1 MPNFFINRPVFAWVI
16 AILICLFG
24 IISVHS
30 MGIDSYPDIAPPEVT
45 VTANYPGASAQTM
58 ESTVTQVIEQQLTG
72 IDNLLYFSSSSSSN
86 GQTTI
91 TLTFATGTNP
101 DIAQVQVQNKVTL
114 AQPLLPTQVT
124 QQGVVVAKASP
135 DILLFVALQS
145 SNPAI
150 DAGRLSDILA
160 SQIQP
165 NIGRVSGVGNTTLLG
180 SEYAMR
186 IWLDPD
192 KLQSY
197 GLSTTQVL
205 NAVSGQNA
213 QFAAGSLGADPAV
226 KGQVFTATVTGDRLF
241 SSLKQF
247 QDIILVANSNGTS
260 VKLSDVARISFGSQ
274 TYGFAPVY
282 NGKPAGGMA
291 VFLLPGANA
300 LAVAKAVKAEM
311 AILARDLPQGVTWS
325 VPYDTTPFITASII
339 DVIRTLVEAIVLV
352 FFVMLIFLQNLRATI
367 IPTLVIPVA
376 LLGTFIG
383 LSALHYTLNQL
394 TLFGMVLAIGIV
406 VDDAIVVIENV
417 ERIMTEEKMEPRAAT
432 RKAMGQITGAIIAIT
447 VVLSA
452 VFIPSALQPGATGI
466 IYAQFA
472 LTIAVSMGFS
482 AFLAMSFTPSLCAAI
497 LKPEHEKKKNV
508 IYRWFDRSFDWTS
521 KKYLGHAAKA
531 VTHAPRWMVVF
542 VLVVVL
548 TGFLYTKLP
557 TSFVPDE
564 DQGFVLALIN
574 LPPGST
580 LQRTNHV
587 MDEVRTTLLNSAVGK
602 DIVGIFQPEGFSFVG
617 TSENV
622 GMSFIK
628 LADWDK
634 RSRTAMQLIPQING
648 ILHGISDAQIFAVN
662 LPTIRGL
669 SQFGGIDMYLQARAG
684 QSRDELGEAQR
695 TLLTAAAKSPA
706 LFGIRPNSLPSAP
719 QLDVAV
725 DRAQAEAMGLSLTD
739 VYDTLQMQLAPFYVN
754 QFTYGGRVKR
764 VYIQADA
771 PFRMDINA
779 FQHLYTPSLFT
790 NGSGGTGGGSTATA
804 SQSSSA
810 TTTSA
815 NGFTT
820 PVDPSPAN
828 TSISPY
834 NMVPLS
840 SVVNANWSFGPTVLP
855 RYNGYSAIEIVGN
868 SAAGYSTGQAIDVL
882 QNIVNRQ
889 LPTGFAAD
897 WTGQSFQ
904 ELLSGSSATTLLML
918 SIVVVF
924 LCLAALYES
933 WSIPAAVLLVVPLGM
948 LGMLVFCLSFSVP
961 NDIYFKIGLVTVI
974 GLAAKNAIL
983 IVEFAV
989 EGQQRGMTLRD
1000 AVLTAARLRLRP
1012 ILMTSAAFILGVFPL
1027 VISSGAGA
1035 ASRHE
1040 IGTGVIGGM
1049 LFATAFGLLLIPVF
1063 YVVVRQLLG
1072 DKLDEV
1078 SKKMP
1083 HHDGDG
1089 EGGHDPN
1096 DGGKPRGDGGQGG
1109 SQGGGGAG
1117 GAGGASPT
1125 GEGTPA

>member
-1 MPNFFINRPVFAWVI
+1 MPSFFINRPVFAWVI
-16 AILICLFG
+16 AILISLFG
-24 IISVHS
+24 IISVHG
-30 MGIDSYPDIAPPEVT
+30 MGIDSYPEIAPPEVT
-45 VTANYPGASAQTM
+45 VTAQYPGASAQTM

-72 IDNLLYFSSSSSSN
+72 IDNLLYFSSNSSSN
-86 GQTTI
+86 GQTQI
-91 TLTFATGTNP
+91 ILTFATGTNP

-114 AQPLLPTQVT
+114 AQPLLPSQVT

-135 DILLFVALQS
+135 DILMFVALQS
-145 SNPAI
+145 DNPAI

-165 NIGRVSGVGNTTLLG
+165 NIGRVNGVGNTTLLG
-180 SEYAMR
+180 SEYAVR

-205 NAVSGQNA
+205 NAVSSQNA

-226 KGQVFTATVTGDRLF
+226 RGQVFTANVTGDSLF

-247 QDIILVANSNGTS
+247 QDIIIVANSNGTT

-282 NGKPAGGMA
+282 NGKAAGGMA
-291 VFLLPGANA
+291 IFLLPGANA

-311 AILARDLPQGVTWS
+311 ATLARDLPEGVTWS
-325 VPYDTTPFITASII
+325 VPYDTTPFITASIV
-339 DVIRTLVEAIVLV
+339 DVIRTLIEAIVLV

-417 ERIMTEEKMEPRAAT
+417 ERIMSEEHLEPRAAT
-432 RKAMGQITGAIIAIT
+432 RKAMGQITGAIVAIT

-482 AFLAMSFTPSLCAAI
+482 AFLALSFTPSLCAAI
-497 LKPEHEKKKNV
+497 LRPEHAENKSAV
-508 IYRWFDRSFDWTS
+508 YRWFNRSFDWTS
-521 KKYLGHAAKA
+521 KKYLGHAGSA
-531 VTHAPRWMVVF
+531 VHHAPRWMIVF

-580 LQRTNHV
+580 LQRTDHV
-587 MDEVRTTLLNSAVGK
+587 MAEVRDKLEHSAVGK
-602 DIVGIFQPEGFSFVG
+602 EIVGIFQPEGFSFVG

-628 LADWDK
+628 LADWNK
-634 RSRTAMQLIPQING
+634 RHDTAMKLIPQINQ
-648 ILHGISDAQIFAVN
+648 ILHTIPDAQIFAVN

-684 QSRDELGEAQR
+684 QSRAELGQATA
-695 TLLTAAAKSPA
+695 TLLGNASKNPV

-725 DRAQAEAMGLSLTD
+725 DRTQAEAMGLSLTD
-739 VYDTLQMQLAPFYVN
+739 VYDTLEMELAPFYVN

-771 PFRMDINA
+771 PYRMGLDA
-779 FQHLYTPSLFT
+779 LQHLYTPSLFT
-790 NGSGGTGGGSTATA
+790 TGSSTSTAASQLSANSATA
-804 SQSSSA
+804 S
-810 TTTSA
+810 
-815 NGFTT
+815 NGFAT

-828 TSISPY
+828 PSISPY

-840 SVVNANWSFGPTVLP
+840 SVVNARWSFGPTVLP
-855 RYNGYSAIEIVGN
+855 RYNGYSAIEVVGN

-882 QNIVNRQ
+882 QNIVDHQ
-889 LPTGFAAD
+889 LPVGFAAD

-904 ELLSGSSATTLLML
+904 ELLSGSSAVTLLML
-918 SIVVVF
+918 SILVVF

-948 LGMLVFCLSFSVP
+948 LGMLAFCLSFGVP

-1012 ILMTSAAFILGVFPL
+1012 ILMTSMAFILGVFPL
-1027 VISSGAGA
+1027 VVSSGAGA

-1049 LFATAFGLLLIPVF
+1049 LFATFFGLLLIPVF
-1063 YVVVRQLLG
+1063 YVVVRRLLG
-1072 DKLDEV
+1072 DELDDV
-1078 SKKMP
+1078 SHKMR
-1083 HHDGDG
+1083 HRDG
-1089 EGGHDPN
+1089 EDGGAHGEQDGGTPGGDGGHD
-1096 DGGKPRGDGGQGG
+1096 GGGT
-1109 SQGGGGAG
+1109 GGGGASS
-1117 GAGGASPT
+1117 A

>member
-1 MPNFFINRPVFAWVI
+1 MPSFFINRPVFAWVI
-16 AILICLFG
+16 AILISLFG
-24 IISVHS
+24 IISVHG

-45 VTANYPGASAQTM
+45 VTAQYPGASAQTM

-72 IDNLLYFSSSSSSN
+72 IDNLLYFSSNSSSN
-86 GQTTI
+86 GQTQI

-114 AQPLLPTQVT
+114 AEPLLPSQVT

-145 SNPAI
+145 DNPAI

-165 NIGRVSGVGNTTLLG
+165 NIGRVNGVGNTTLLG

-205 NAVSGQNA
+205 NAVTSQNA

-226 KGQVFTATVTGDRLF
+226 KGQVFTANVTGDSLF

-247 QDIILVANSNGTS
+247 QDIIIVANSDGTTI
-260 VKLSDVARISFGSQ
+260 KLSDVARISFGSQ

-282 NGKPAGGMA
+282 NGKAAGGMA

-300 LAVAKAVKAEM
+300 LAVEKAVKAEM
-311 AILARDLPQGVTWS
+311 ATLARDLPEGVTWS
-325 VPYDTTPFITASII
+325 VPYDTTPFITASIV
-339 DVIRTLVEAIVLV
+339 DVIRTLIEAIVLV

-417 ERIMTEEKMEPRAAT
+417 ERIMSEEHLEPRAAT
-432 RKAMGQITGAIIAIT
+432 RKAMGQITGAIVAIT

-482 AFLAMSFTPSLCAAI
+482 AFLALSFTPSLCAAI
-497 LKPEHEKKKNV
+497 LKPEHAQNKSAV
-508 IYRWFDRSFDWTS
+508 YRWFNRSFDWTS
-521 KKYLGHAAKA
+521 NKYLGHAGRA
-531 VTHAPRWMVVF
+531 VHHAPRWMIVF

-580 LQRTNHV
+580 LQRTDHV
-587 MDEVRTTLLNSAVGK
+587 MAEVRDKLEHSAVGK
-602 DIVGIFQPEGFSFVG
+602 EIVGIFQPEGFSFVG

-628 LADWDK
+628 LADWNK
-634 RSRTAMQLIPQING
+634 RHDTAMELIPQINQ
-648 ILHGISDAQIFAVN
+648 ILHTIPDAQIFAVN

-684 QSRDELGEAQR
+684 QSRAELAQATA
-695 TLLTAAAKSPA
+695 TLLGNASKSPV

-725 DRAQAEAMGLSLTD
+725 DRTQAEAMGLSLTD
-739 VYDTLQMQLAPFYVN
+739 VYDTLQMELAPFFVN

-771 PFRMDINA
+771 PYRMGLDA
-779 FQHLYTPSLFT
+779 LQHLYTPSLFT
-790 NGSGGTGGGSTATA
+790 TGSSTSTAASQLSSNSATA
-804 SQSSSA
+804 S
-810 TTTSA
+810 
-815 NGFTT
+815 NGFAT

-828 TSISPY
+828 PSISPY

-840 SVVNANWSFGPTVLP
+840 SVVNTRWSFGPTVLP
-855 RYNGYSAIEIVGN
+855 RYNGYSAIEVVGN
-868 SAAGYSTGQAIDVL
+868 SASGYSTGQAIDVL
-882 QNIVNRQ
+882 QNIVDHQ
-889 LPTGFAAD
+889 LPVGFAAD

-904 ELLSGSSATTLLML
+904 ELLSGSSAVTLLML
-918 SIVVVF
+918 SILVVF

-948 LGMLVFCLSFSVP
+948 LGMLAFCLSFGVP

-1012 ILMTSAAFILGVFPL
+1012 ILMTSMAFILGVFPL
-1027 VISSGAGA
+1027 VVSSGAGA

-1049 LFATAFGLLLIPVF
+1049 LFATVFGLLLIPVF
-1063 YVVVRQLLG
+1063 YVVVRQMLG

-1078 SKKMP
+1078 SHKM
-1083 HHDGDG
+1083 HHRDGEDGDG
-1089 EGGHDPN
+1089 HGKHDGGTPGDSGGHD
-1096 DGGKPRGDGGQGG
+1096 GGGT
-1109 SQGGGGAG
+1109 GGGGA
-1117 GAGGASPT
+1117 SST

>member
-1 MPNFFINRPVFAWVI
+1 MPSFVISRPVFAWVI

-45 VTANYPGASAQTM
+45 VTAQYPGASAQTM

-72 IDNLLYFSSSSSSN
+72 IDNLLYFSSTSSSN
-86 GQTTI
+86 GQTQI
-91 TLTFATGTNP
+91 ILTFATGTNP

-114 AQPLLPTQVT
+114 AEPLLPSQVT

-135 DILLFVALQS
+135 DILMFVALQS
-145 SNPAI
+145 DNAAI

-165 NIGRVSGVGNTTLLG
+165 NIGRVNGVGNTTLLG
-180 SEYAMR
+180 SEYAVR
-186 IWLDPD
+186 IWLDPN

-205 NAVSGQNA
+205 NAVNAQNA

-226 KGQVFTATVTGDRLF
+226 KGQVFTANVTGDSLF

-247 QDIILVANSNGTS
+247 QDIIIVANNNGTT

-282 NGKPAGGMA
+282 NGKAAGGMA

-311 AILARDLPQGVTWS
+311 ATLAKDLPEGVTWS
-325 VPYDTTPFITASII
+325 VPYDTTPFITASIV
-339 DVIRTLVEAIVLV
+339 DVIRTLIEAIVLV

-417 ERIMTEEKMEPRAAT
+417 ERIMTEDKTDPQTAT
-432 RKAMGQITGAIIAIT
+432 IKAMKQITGAIVAIT

-452 VFIPSALQPGATGI
+452 VFVPSALQPGATGI

-472 LTIAVSMGFS
+472 LTIAVSMIFS

-497 LKPEHEKKKNV
+497 LKQESHVTKNAFF
-508 IYRWFDRSFDWTS
+508 RAFDRGFEWMTRHYVSHV
-521 KKYLGHAAKA
+521 GHSARR
-531 VTHAPRWMVVF
+531 APRWMILF
-542 VLVVVL
+542 VLVTVL
-548 TGFLYTKLP
+548 AGFLYTKLP
-557 TSFVPDE
+557 TGFVPDE
-564 DQGFVLALIN
+564 DQGFILALIN
-574 LPPGST
+574 LPSGAT
-580 LQRTNHV
+580 IERTNQV
-587 MDEVRTTLLNSAVGK
+587 MTEVRETLLKSPVSK
-602 DIVGIFQPEGFSFVG
+602 DISSIFQPEGFSFVG

-622 GMSFIK
+622 GMAFIK
-628 LADWDK
+628 LTDWDK
-634 RSRTAMQLIPQING
+634 RSKTAMQLIPEVNQ
-648 ILHGISDAQIFAVN
+648 ILHSVPDAQIFATN

-669 SQFGGIDMYLQARAG
+669 SQFGGIDMYLQAREG
-684 QSRDELGEAQR
+684 QSRPELDAATG
-695 TLLTAAAKSPA
+695 TLLANATKSPV
-706 LFGIRPNSLPSAP
+706 LFGIRPNSLPTAP
-719 QLDVAV
+719 QLNIAV
-725 DRAQAEAMGLSLTD
+725 DRVQAEAMGLSLSD
-739 VYDTLQMQLAPFYVN
+739 VYSTIQMQLAPFFIN

-771 PFRMDINA
+771 PFRMSLDA
-779 FQHLYTPSLFT
+779 FQHLYTPTKVTSAN
-790 NGSGGTGGGSTATA
+790 NGITTATG
-804 SQSSSA
+804 SSTSSSA
-810 TTTSA
+810 SGGVGGTSSTSTTTATNSS
-815 NGFTT
+815 GYLTQ
-820 PVDPSPAN
+820 VDPSAGNN
-828 TSISPY
+828 TIAPY

-840 SVVNANWSFGPTVLP
+840 SVVKANWGIGPLVLP

-868 SAAGYSTGQAIDVL
+868 SAAGYSTGQAINTL
-882 QNIVNRQ
+882 QNIVDTK
-889 LPTGFAAD
+889 LPNGFAAD
-897 WTGQSFQ
+897 WTGQSYQ
-904 ELLSGSSATTLLML
+904 ELLAGSSATVLLGL
-918 SIVVVF
+918 SVLVVF

-933 WSIPAAVLLVVPLGM
+933 WSIPVAVLLVVPLGM
-948 LGMLVFCLSFSVP
+948 LGMLAFCLWFGVP
-961 NDIYFKIGLVTVI
+961 NDIYFKIGLVTVV

-989 EGQQRGMTLRD
+989 EGQARGMTLYD
-1000 AVLTAARLRLRP
+1000 AVVEAGRLRLRP
-1012 ILMTSAAFILGVFPL
+1012 ILMTSMAFILGVAPL
-1027 VISSGAGA
+1027 VLSTGAGA

-1049 LFATAFGLLLIPVF
+1049 LFATFFGLMLIPVF
-1063 YVVVRQLLG
+1063 YVVVRRLLG
-1072 DKLDEV
+1072 DKLDEP
-1078 SKKMP
+1078 SKKLH
-1083 HHDGDG
+1083 HHDGT
-1089 EGGHDPN
+1089 DPQEAN
-1096 DGGKPRGDGGQGG
+1096 V
-1109 SQGGGGAG
+1109 
-1117 GAGGASPT
+1117 
-1125 GEGTPA
+1125 

>member
-1 MPNFFINRPVFAWVI
+1 
-16 AILICLFG
+16 
-24 IISVHS
+24 
-30 MGIDSYPDIAPPEVT
+30 
-45 VTANYPGASAQTM
+45 
-58 ESTVTQVIEQQLTG
+58 
-72 IDNLLYFSSSSSSN
+72 
-86 GQTTI
+86 
-91 TLTFATGTNP
+91 
-101 DIAQVQVQNKVTL
+101 
-114 AQPLLPTQVT
+114 
-124 QQGVVVAKASP
+124 
-135 DILLFVALQS
+135 
-145 SNPAI
+145 
-150 DAGRLSDILA
+150 
-160 SQIQP
+160 
-165 NIGRVSGVGNTTLLG
+165 
-180 SEYAMR
+180 
-186 IWLDPD
+186 
-192 KLQSY
+192 
-197 GLSTTQVL
+197 
-205 NAVSGQNA
+205 
-213 QFAAGSLGADPAV
+213 
-226 KGQVFTATVTGDRLF
+226 
-241 SSLKQF
+241 
-247 QDIILVANSNGTS
+247 
-260 VKLSDVARISFGSQ
+260 
-274 TYGFAPVY
+274 
-282 NGKPAGGMA
+282 
-291 VFLLPGANA
+291 
-300 LAVAKAVKAEM
+300 
-311 AILARDLPQGVTWS
+311 
-325 VPYDTTPFITASII
+325 
-339 DVIRTLVEAIVLV
+339 VIRTLVEAIVLV

-394 TLFGMVLAIGIV
+394 TLFGMMLAIGIV

-417 ERIMTEEKMEPRAAT
+417 ERIMTEEHLEPRAAT

-452 VFIPSALQPGATGI
+452 VFVPSALQPGATGI

-482 AFLAMSFTPSLCAAI
+482 AFLAMSFTPSLCATI
-497 LKPEHEKKKNV
+497 LRPEHAAKKNA
-508 IYRWFDRSFDWTS
+508 IYRWFDRTFDWTT
-521 KKYLGHAAKA
+521 KKYLGHAGRA
-531 VTHAPRWMVVF
+531 VSHAPRWMMAF

-580 LQRTNHV
+580 LQRTDHV
-587 MDEVRTTLLNSAVGK
+587 MVEVRDKLAQSAIGK
-602 DIVGIFQPEGFSFVG
+602 EIVGIFQPEGFSFVG

-628 LADWDK
+628 LADWNK
-634 RSRTAMQLIPQING
+634 RHDTAMKLIPQINQ
-648 ILHGISDAQIFAVN
+648 ILHTIPDAQIFAVN

-684 QSRDELGEAQR
+684 QSRAELGQAEG
-695 TLLTAAAKSPA
+695 TLLANATKSPA
-706 LFGIRPNSLPSAP
+706 LSGIRPNSLPSAP
-719 QLDVAV
+719 QLDIAV
-725 DRAQAEAMGLSLTD
+725 DRTQAEAMGLSLSD
-739 VYDTLQMQLAPFYVN
+739 VYDTLQMELAPFYID

-771 PFRMDINA
+771 PYRMGLDA
-779 FQHLYTPSLFT
+779 LQHLYTPSLFT
-790 NGSGGTGGGSTATA
+790 NSSGTSTSTGTIA
-804 SQSSSA
+804 SQSSS
-810 TTTSA
+810 TSMTA
-815 NGFTT
+815 SNGFTT
-820 PVDPSPAN
+820 PADPSPAN

-840 SVVNANWSFGPTVLP
+840 SVVNAKWNYGPTVLP
-855 RYNGYSAIEIVGN
+855 RYNGYAAIEIVGN
-868 SAAGYSTGQAIDVL
+868 PAAGYATGQAINVL
-882 QNIVNRQ
+882 QNIVDHQ
-889 LPTGFAAD
+889 LPVGFAAD

-948 LGMLVFCLSFSVP
+948 LGMLVFCLSFGVP

-989 EGQQRGMTLRD
+989 EAQQRGMTLRD

-1012 ILMTSAAFILGVFPL
+1012 ILMTSMAFILGVFPL
-1027 VISSGAGA
+1027 VVSSGAGA

-1049 LFATAFGLLLIPVF
+1049 LFATFFSLMLIPVF
-1063 YVVVRQLLG
+1063 YVAVRRLLG

-1078 SKKMP
+1078 SHKMP
-1083 HHDGDG
+1083 HHDRDPDDEDVHGKPDG
-1089 EGGHDPN
+1089 ETT
-1096 DGGKPRGDGGQGG
+1096 
-1109 SQGGGGAG
+1109 A
-1117 GAGGASPT
+1117 
-1125 GEGTPA
+1125 